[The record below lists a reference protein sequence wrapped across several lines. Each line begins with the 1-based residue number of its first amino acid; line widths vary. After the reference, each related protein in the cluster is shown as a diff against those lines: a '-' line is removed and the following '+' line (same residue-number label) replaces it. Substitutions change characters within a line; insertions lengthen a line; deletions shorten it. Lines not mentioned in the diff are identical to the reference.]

1 MPSPNDITILNRL
14 YLTKARELA
23 LQGEESRA
31 SYLLGIPPEALAIIR
46 KMPLAAIEDLA
57 DSGLL
62 TFGFRTA
69 LPCLKAF
76 AAESQDGS
84 PASVTLKLQ
93 LLASHKVD
101 GTRREPHG
109 RHLS

>member
-1 MPSPNDITILNRL
+1 MPSPSDITALNRL

-31 SYLLGIPPEALAIIR
+31 TYLLGIPTEALSIIR
-46 KMPLAAIEDLA
+46 KMPLTAIEDLA
-57 DSGLL
+57 ASGVL

-76 AAESQDGS
+76 SAETQDGS
-84 PASVTLKLQ
+84 PPSMVLKLQ
-93 LLASHKVD
+93 LLASHKND
-101 GTRREPHG
+101 GNRREPHG

>member
-1 MPSPNDITILNRL
+1 MPSPSDITTLNRL

-31 SYLLGIPPEALAIIR
+31 CYLLGLPLEALAIIR
-46 KMPLAAIEDLA
+46 KMPLSAIEELA
-57 DSGLL
+57 GSGLL
-62 TFGFRTA
+62 SFGFRTS

-76 AAESQDGS
+76 AAETQDGS
-84 PASVTLKLQ
+84 PPSVTVKLQ
-93 LLASHKVD
+93 LLASHRVE
-101 GTRREPHG
+101 GIRREPHG

>member
-1 MPSPNDITILNRL
+1 MPSPSDITTLNRL

-31 SYLLGIPPEALAIIR
+31 SYLLGIPPEALAVIR
-46 KMPLAAIEDLA
+46 KMPLVAIENLA

-76 AAESQDGS
+76 AAESQEGS
-84 PASVTLKLQ
+84 PPTVTLKLQ
-93 LLASHKVD
+93 LLASHKIE
-101 GTRREPHG
+101 GNRREPRG